1 MRLTFC
7 LLCVAVATALLTPVV
22 AAPPVGNSI
31 DALLY
36 QPGDVLKHGEL
47 LALTDGQFEKIEA
60 EIRKAT
66 PVAQDLQNK
75 ANQAMGKLAE
85 LLTADSVDEDAAV
98 QLLDESLI
106 TEKERKRLHLRVMIR
121 VRNILTND
129 QRQTAMKLQ
138 RTASSQWEL
147 EHRLKTKIEM
157 IQQEIQRRAESGNP
171 PSDVVGLMQKFPELM
186 KKGQP
191 LVAEAILDRVIA
203 MLGGKDQRKNA
214 DGAPGRQDDNRPS
227 ATLPGK
233 VQRLQ
238 RLAKDLQQ
246 SRGDVSKVGRLMEK
260 LGPLLQKS
268 NFKEAEKLIDE
279 SRLLDDDDKP
289 APKGNAK
296 PSDKVEAR
304 RLPEAGLI
312 EQSSIDEVRAEVA
325 AMKVHDVEWRK
336 IAWKTCLL
344 DGLKASR
351 DQRKPIML
359 WIFIDRPIDDERC

>member
-7 LLCVAVATALLTPVV
+7 LLCVAVATALLTPAV
-22 AAPPVGNSI
+22 AAPPAGNPI

-36 QPGDVLKHGEL
+36 QPGDVLKHREL
-47 LALTDGQFEKIEA
+47 LALTDGQVEKIEA

-66 PVAQDLQNK
+66 PVAQDLQKK

-85 LLTADSVDEDAAV
+85 LLMADSVDEDAAV

-106 TEKERKRLHLRVMIR
+106 TEKEQKRLHLRVMIR

-138 RTASSQWEL
+138 RAASSQQEL
-147 EHRLKTKIEM
+147 QHRLKTKIEM
-157 IQQEIQRRAESGNP
+157 IQKEIQRRAESGNP

-203 MLGGKDQRKNA
+203 MLSGQDQGKNA
-214 DGAPGRQDDNRPS
+214 DGAPGRPDGNRPS
-227 ATLPGK
+227 PTLPGK

-238 RLAKDLQQ
+238 QLAKELQQ
-246 SRGDVSKVGRLMEK
+246 NGGDVSKVGRLMEK
-260 LGPLLQKS
+260 LGPLMQKG
-268 NFKEAEKLIDE
+268 NFKEVEKLIDE
-279 SRLLDDDDKP
+279 SKLLGDDKP

-296 PSDKVEAR
+296 AADKEEAR
-304 RLPEAGLI
+304 RLPESGLI
-312 EQSSIDEVRAEVA
+312 EQSSIDEVRAKVA
-325 AMKVHDVEWRK
+325 AMKVKDVEWRK

-351 DQRKPIML
+351 EEQKPIML